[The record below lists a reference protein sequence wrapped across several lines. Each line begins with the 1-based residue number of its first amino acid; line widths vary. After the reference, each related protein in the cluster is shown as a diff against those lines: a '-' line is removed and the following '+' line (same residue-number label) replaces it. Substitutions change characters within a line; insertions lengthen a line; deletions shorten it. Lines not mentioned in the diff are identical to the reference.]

1 MNITIN
7 TAEPLSEA
15 DRRILQAFL
24 GQPATLPAPTVHSA
38 AISEKLQAKA
48 AEAVEAGETTQ
59 APALAAPAKARRKPA
74 AKPAPEPE
82 PEPEPEDDETPA
94 PEEPEADEPKD
105 DEEDLVGAAPTLDA
119 AVARATTLV
128 SEGRAAEVKAA
139 LAEIGAKRVSEL
151 SGKAIAQFLNAV
163 S

>member
-82 PEPEPEDDETPA
+82 PESEDDETPA

-105 DEEDLVGAAPTLDA
+105 DEEEDLVGAAPTLDA

>member
-48 AEAVEAGETTQ
+48 TEAVEAGETTQ

-74 AKPAPEPE
+74 AKPAPE

>member
-48 AEAVEAGETTQ
+48 AEAVETGETTQ

-82 PEPEPEDDETPA
+82 PEPEDDETPA

-105 DEEDLVGAAPTLDA
+105 DEEEDLVGAAPTLDA